1 MQKRAKPCNAQRPP
15 NHPSGHNGSA
25 AASWGPFARGLR
37 SRAERCRASC
47 KSVRAPRARV
57 LVQTACAV
65 VAGLLHFSFLAA
77 FTWMCLEGL
86 HLYVLL
92 VRVFEPS
99 WLRVWHALVSGYG
112 LPALLVL
119 CSAIAFP
126 AGYGTMQ

>member
-1 MQKRAKPCNAQRPP
+1 MNAWKPSHGAGTHHQRAA
-15 NHPSGHNGSA
+15 
-25 AASWGPFARGLR
+25 L
-37 SRAERCRASC
+37 
-47 KSVRAPRARV
+47 PRATPCELPLHTRVRLCV
-57 LVQTACAV
+57 LVQTLCAV

-112 LPALLVL
+112 LPAILVL
-119 CSAIAFP
+119 CSAIVFP
-126 AGYGTMQ
+126 GGYGTMQ